1 MAIFPT
7 TIRLHPFRRWW
18 LVRPQPSHN
27 KQTLT
32 IMKVQDVKQRLVSKD
47 GKLVLELSWYVNN
60 VLDHV
65 SYVEDEEL
73 IF

>member
-1 MAIFPT
+1 
-7 TIRLHPFRRWW
+7 
-18 LVRPQPSHN
+18 
-27 KQTLT
+27 
-32 IMKVQDVKQRLVSKD
+32 MKVQDVKQRLVSKD
-47 GKLVLELSWYVNN
+47 GKFVLELSWYVNN